1 MDTLI
6 INAHPDP
13 YSSASATNRM
23 VAHLLSKL
31 PVGSAQTVNLAE
43 TDIQPLDKAVLEMF
57 VATVFQEQQP
67 NAEQTALLARLMSVV
82 NQVKSTRRLVIAYPM
97 YNFGIPARLKDW
109 LDNIVMP
116 GQTFQYDES
125 GTPKGLMGTH
135 KALLLQASGSV
146 YSTGPMAQLEFSVSY
161 LQALLG
167 GFLGFASVDA
177 VRAEGT
183 AQAAGPEAA
192 VQRALAGIDARIEG
206 FLAD

>member
-1 MDTLI
+1 
-6 INAHPDP
+6 
-13 YSSASATNRM
+13 
-23 VAHLLSKL
+23 
-31 PVGSAQTVNLAE
+31 
-43 TDIQPLDKAVLEMF
+43 
-57 VATVFQEQQP
+57 
-67 NAEQTALLARLMSVV
+67 
-82 NQVKSTRRLVIAYPM
+82 M

-192 VQRALAGIDARIEG
+192 VQRALAGIDARLEG